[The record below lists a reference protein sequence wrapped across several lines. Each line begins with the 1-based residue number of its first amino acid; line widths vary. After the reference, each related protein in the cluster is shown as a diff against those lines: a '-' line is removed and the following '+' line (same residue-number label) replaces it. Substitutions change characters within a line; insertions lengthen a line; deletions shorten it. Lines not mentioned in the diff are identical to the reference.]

1 VVGGRRWALGGLKRL
16 VDGGFSFWGRRR
28 VCGVCNAGRKRM
40 VDARLHCFLFHWGE
54 KNGLRGS
61 GPQRAS
67 RASFAAEKMAKPM
80 LTFCSMFLH

>member
-1 VVGGRRWALGGLKRL
+1 
-16 VDGGFSFWGRRR
+16 
-28 VCGVCNAGRKRM
+28 M